1 MEMINID
8 NFTFAYP
15 DLDVPTLKQINIAIE
30 QSEFAVVCGQS
41 GCGKTTLLRNLK
53 REIAPNGTRSGS
65 IFYKGTELEA
75 LEPKVSASEI
85 GFVMQNPENQIVT
98 DTVWHELAFGL
109 ENLGIP
115 SHVIR
120 RRVAETAHFFGINT
134 WFDKSVFSLSGGQ
147 KQILN
152 LAAVMT
158 MQPKL
163 IILDEPTA
171 QLDPIAAKEFLTA
184 LTRVNQELGT
194 TVVMSGHRLE
204 DVIPVAD
211 KVLYMEH
218 GKAVFYGTAGEFI
231 VRIAADK
238 RHVFSKALPSAV
250 RIASALGEKECYPVT
265 VREGKAWL
273 KAFTGG
279 KTGIGTNDFEN
290 ACETLQPQ
298 KTVLQAKGVW
308 ARYSTNDSFVL
319 SGMSCD
325 IHSGRI
331 TAIVGGNGS
340 GKTTLLSVLAGILKP
355 VRGSVKLR
363 GKNLAQYKGDA
374 IYKNNIALLTQNP
387 KTMFVCDTLYD
398 DLKEAAD
405 LEEKEH
411 SGEPIEQVSDMLGLT
426 HLLKSHPYDL
436 SGGEQ
441 QKAAIGK
448 LLLLKPKIL
457 LLDEPTKGIDVY
469 AKEELAKI
477 LQQRREAGDTVVI
490 VTHDVEFA
498 AKYADECMMVFNGE
512 VICRDN
518 AKDFFVG
525 NNFYT
530 TSAHRISR
538 GVTSDAVT
546 PEEVIKLCENV

>member
-1 MEMINID
+1 MEMIKID
-8 NFTFAYP
+8 NFTFTYP
-15 DLDVPTLKQINIAIE
+15 NSDAPALCEMSIAIE
-30 QSEFAVVCGQS
+30 QSDFVVVCGQS

-53 REIAPNGTRSGS
+53 REIAPHGTRSGN
-65 IFYKGTELEA
+65 ILYKGTDLEA
-75 LEPKVSASEI
+75 LEPKVSASDI

-109 ENLGIP
+109 ENLGLP

-134 WFDKSVFSLSGGQ
+134 WYEKSVFSLSGGQ

-171 QLDPIAAKEFLTA
+171 QLDPIAAKDFLTV

-194 TVVMSGHRLE
+194 TVIMSGHRLE

-211 KVLYMEH
+211 NVLYMEH
-218 GKAVFYGTAGEFI
+218 GKTAFYGSTGEFI

-238 RHVFSKALPSAV
+238 KHVFAKALPSAV
-250 RIASALGEKECYPVT
+250 QIASALGEKEHYPVT
-265 VREGKAWL
+265 VREGRAWL
-273 KAFTGG
+273 KAYPSDKISTV
-279 KTGIGTNDFEN
+279 KTASAIR
-290 ACETLQPQ
+290 AKQPE
-298 KTVLQAKGVW
+298 KPILQAKGIW
-308 ARYSTNDSFVL
+308 ARYRADDPFVL
-319 SGMSCD
+319 NGMSCD
-325 IHSGRI
+325 IYSGRI

-340 GKTTLLSVLAGILKP
+340 GKTTILSVLAGILKP
-355 VRGSVKLR
+355 VRGSVKLS
-363 GKNLAQYKGDA
+363 GKNLAQYKGDTL
-374 IYKNNIALLTQNP
+374 YKNNIALLTQNP

-398 DLKEAAD
+398 DLKESAD
-405 LEEKEH
+405 LEDKEN
-411 SGEPIEQVSDMLGLT
+411 SVERIAQTSNMLGLT
-426 HLLKSHPYDL
+426 KLLRSHPYDL

-448 LLLLKPKIL
+448 LLLLKPRIL

-477 LQQRREAGDTVVI
+477 LQRRSQAGDAVVI

-512 VICRDN
+512 VICRDS

-546 PEEVIKLCENV
+546 PEEVIELCENA

>member
-1 MEMINID
+1 MEMIKID

-15 DLDVPTLKQINIAIE
+15 NADAAALKQINIAIE
-30 QSEFAVVCGQS
+30 QSDFVVVCGQS

-53 REIAPNGTRSGS
+53 REIAPHGTCTGN
-65 IFYKGTELEA
+65 IFYKGTELNT
-75 LEPKVSASEI
+75 LPLKVSASEI

-109 ENLGIP
+109 ENLGLP

-171 QLDPIAAKEFLTA
+171 QLDPIAAKEFLTV

-204 DVIPVAD
+204 DVMPVAD

-218 GKAVFYGTAGEFI
+218 GKTVFYGSAREFI
-231 VRIAADK
+231 VRIATDK
-238 RHVFSKALPSAV
+238 HHVFAKALPSAV
-250 RIASALGEKECYPVT
+250 RIASALGEKERYPIT
-265 VREGKAWL
+265 VREGRVWL
-273 KAFTGG
+273 KAYEGG
-279 KTGIGTNDFEN
+279 KAAAGKSLSVKE
-290 ACETLQPQ
+290 AEQPQ
-298 KTVLQAKGVW
+298 KPILQAKGVW
-308 ARYSTNDSFVL
+308 ARYKADDPFVL

-325 IHSGRI
+325 IHSECI
-331 TAIVGGNGS
+331 TAVVGGNGS
-340 GKTTLLSVLAGILKP
+340 GKTTILSVLAGILKP

-363 GKNLAQYKGDA
+363 SKNLSQYKGDTL
-374 IYKNNIALLTQNP
+374 YKNNIALLTQNP

-398 DLKEAAD
+398 DLKESAD
-405 LEEKEH
+405 LEDKECSH
-411 SGEPIEQVSDMLGLT
+411 ERIEQISEMLGLT
-426 HLLKSHPYDL
+426 DLLKSHPYDL

-477 LQQRREAGDTVVI
+477 LQRRSEAGDAVVI

-498 AKYADECMMVFNGE
+498 AKYANECMMVFNGE

-546 PEEVIKLCENV
+546 PEDVIELCKNA